1 MENFD
6 KLKHGIS
13 YESVILNQIAKQ
25 AREANNQRP
34 ATYLSEINEH
44 TKKTS
49 EHVQDIS
56 TNVENLNSCIA
67 ELYKKVDELNA
78 ELEAERQRADN
89 AVNRAR
95 WFTIGITLLSVLF
108 SYWINHL

>member
-25 AREANNQRP
+25 AGEANQRP
-34 ATYLSEINEH
+34 ATFLSEINEH

-49 EHVQDIS
+49 ESVQDIS
-56 TNVENLNSCIA
+56 ANVENLNSCIA
-67 ELYKKVDELNA
+67 ELYKKVDQLNA
-78 ELEAERQRADN
+78 DLDAERQRADK
-89 AVNRAR
+89 AVSRAR
-95 WFTIGITLLSVLF
+95 WFTIGITLFSVLF
-108 SYWINHL
+108 SYRINRI

>member
-1 MENFD
+1 MDNFD

-25 AREANNQRP
+25 AREANQRP

-78 ELEAERQRADN
+78 ELEAERQRADK

-95 WFTIGITLLSVLF
+95 RFTIGITLLSVLF